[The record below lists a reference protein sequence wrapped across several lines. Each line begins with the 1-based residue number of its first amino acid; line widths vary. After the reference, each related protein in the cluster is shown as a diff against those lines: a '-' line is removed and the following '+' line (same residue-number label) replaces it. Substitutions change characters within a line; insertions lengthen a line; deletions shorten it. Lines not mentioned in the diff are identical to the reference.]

1 VQLLCQVLNVVHSRY
16 YVWCQRLETKAAPAW
31 ETVIVDVFDNHH
43 RRYDTRW
50 LQVEL
55 RELGHCVSRP

>member
-1 VQLLCQVLNVVHSRY
+1 
-16 YVWCQRLETKAAPAW
+16 LETKAAPAW

-43 RRYDTRW
+43 RRYDTRR

-55 RELGHCVSRP
+55 RELGHCVGRPCG